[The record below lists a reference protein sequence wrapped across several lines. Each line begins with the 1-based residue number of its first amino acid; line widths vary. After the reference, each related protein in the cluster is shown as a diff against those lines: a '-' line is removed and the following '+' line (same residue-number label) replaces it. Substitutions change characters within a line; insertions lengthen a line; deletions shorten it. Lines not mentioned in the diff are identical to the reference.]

1 MRTTIV
7 TTVVLAVLSSALPA
21 YAEGPQLTSTVEAEL
36 KLKQDGPDVQVSVNA
51 RGLSPDRLFT
61 IRLYR
66 SDVGDCGMG
75 PALAAFDTSS
85 DQEGELKTRGEFLDG
100 SLDDIGS
107 ISIRRSGPPPE
118 NEPAVCWQDLLEVPL
133 DDDKVTLC
141 HKGKGTISVGAPA
154 VRAHLAH
161 GDTLGAC
168 PRPGPPLECTGSGC
182 STGDEAK
189 QQVGRGGGQ

>member
-1 MRTTIV
+1 MKGPDKPVAGQKEGRWVAASSPKIREDNGSKGHNMRTTIV
-7 TTVVLAVLSSALPA
+7 TTVVLAMLSSALPA

-51 RGLSPDRLFT
+51 SGLSPDRLFT

-85 DQEGELKTRGEFLDG
+85 DEKGELTIGGEFLDG
-100 SLDDIGS
+100 NLDDIGS
-107 ISIRRSGPPPE
+107 VSIRRSGPPSE

-133 DDDKVTLC
+133 DDD
-141 HKGKGTISVGAPA
+141 
-154 VRAHLAH
+154 
-161 GDTLGAC
+161 DDDDND
-168 PRPGPPLECTGSGC
+168 
-182 STGDEAK
+182 DEDD
-189 QQVGRGGGQ
+189 

>member
-1 MRTTIV
+1 MRTIIV
-7 TTVVLAVLSSALPA
+7 TIVVLAVLSSGLPA
-21 YAEGPQLTSTVEAEL
+21 YAEGPQVTSTVEAEL
-36 KLKQDGPDVQVSVNA
+36 KLKQDGPDVQVKVEAS
-51 RGLSPDRLFT
+51 GLSPDKLFT

-85 DQEGELKTRGEFLDG
+85 DEKGELTIGGEFLDG
-100 SLDDIGS
+100 NLDDIGS
-107 ISIRRSGPPPE
+107 VSIRRSGPPPE

-141 HKGKGTISVGAPA
+141 HKGKETISVGAPA
-154 VRAHLAH
+154 VPAHLAH

-168 PRPGPPLECTGSGC
+168 P
-182 STGDEAK
+182 
-189 QQVGRGGGQ
+189 